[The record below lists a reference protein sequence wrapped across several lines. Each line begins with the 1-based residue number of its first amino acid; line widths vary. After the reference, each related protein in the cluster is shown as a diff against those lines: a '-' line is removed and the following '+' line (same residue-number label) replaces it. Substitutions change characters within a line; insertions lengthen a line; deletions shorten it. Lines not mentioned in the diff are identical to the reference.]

1 MQRAVSGVTIRLYR
15 LAFKKMAICQ
25 NILSYFKNLDISQ
38 NICYYHNTGVT
49 QMPLIPQSCPSCSSP
64 LVVTQL
70 ACTVCGTGVV
80 GKFELSPFFRLS
92 PESLHFL
99 EVFVRNRGNVKEVE
113 RETGESYWA
122 IRRRLD
128 EVIAE
133 MGMEAAQA
141 DEISTRRQEILG
153 RLSRGEINVQEATRL
168 LAQIK
173 GDHP

>member
-1 MQRAVSGVTIRLYR
+1 
-15 LAFKKMAICQ
+15 
-25 NILSYFKNLDISQ
+25 
-38 NICYYHNTGVT
+38 
-49 QMPLIPQSCPSCSSP
+49 MPLIPQTCPSCSSP

-70 ACTVCGTGVV
+70 NCTVCGTGVV

-99 EVFVRNRGNVKEVE
+99 EVFVRNRGNVKELE

-128 EVIAE
+128 EVITE
-133 MGMEAAQA
+133 MGMEASK
-141 DEISTRRQEILG
+141 DDDISIRRQEILAQ
-153 RLSRGEINVQEATRL
+153 LSRGEISVQEAAKL

-173 GDHP
+173 GDNS

>member
-1 MQRAVSGVTIRLYR
+1 
-15 LAFKKMAICQ
+15 
-25 NILSYFKNLDISQ
+25 
-38 NICYYHNTGVT
+38 
-49 QMPLIPQSCPSCSSP
+49 
-64 LVVTQL
+64 
-70 ACTVCGTGVV
+70 VCGTGVV

-133 MGMEAAQA
+133 MGMETPAEE
-141 DEISTRRQEILG
+141 DLSTRRQEILA
-153 RLSRGEINVQEATRL
+153 RLSRGEISVQEATQL
-168 LAQIK
+168 LSQLRST
-173 GDHP
+173 G